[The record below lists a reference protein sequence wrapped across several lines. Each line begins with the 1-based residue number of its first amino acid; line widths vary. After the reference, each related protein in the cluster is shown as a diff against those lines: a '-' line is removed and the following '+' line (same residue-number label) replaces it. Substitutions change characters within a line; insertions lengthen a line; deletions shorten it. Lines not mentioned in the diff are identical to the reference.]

1 MMSTDLDASQDFR
14 RALSLLSTN
23 SWDSQESKP
32 ARQPHSNH
40 TSQSNMPQPLMHDMT
55 QGLPHTSSE
64 HWRTE
69 QQSTESQV
77 HILSSPNN
85 GSSHFQE
92 FQLFKEPYE
101 FGFYSN

>member
-32 ARQPHSNH
+32 ARHPRSNH

-55 QGLPHTSSE
+55 QGLPRTSSE

-85 GSSHFQE
+85 GSSHLQE